1 MQQFWHI
8 SEEEPFE
15 VSERAFAGEKN
26 IYIQSENAFI
36 FLCLEG
42 EAKIEVDLWRYTLEP
57 NSQLVLLPNA
67 VLQVHQA
74 SPNFRLLCIACL
86 GSCFMSYQTV
96 WSRPSSAISKRNLAY
111 SSTSGK
117 SR

>member
-26 IYIQSENAFI
+26 IYIQSDNAVI

-42 EAKIEVDLWRYTLEP
+42 EA
-57 NSQLVLLPNA
+57 
-67 VLQVHQA
+67 
-74 SPNFRLLCIACL
+74 
-86 GSCFMSYQTV
+86 
-96 WSRPSSAISKRNLAY
+96 
-111 SSTSGK
+111 
-117 SR
+117 